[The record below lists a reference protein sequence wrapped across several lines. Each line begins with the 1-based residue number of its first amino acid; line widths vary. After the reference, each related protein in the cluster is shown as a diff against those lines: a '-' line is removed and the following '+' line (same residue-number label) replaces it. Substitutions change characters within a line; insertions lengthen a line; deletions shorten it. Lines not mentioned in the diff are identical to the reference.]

1 VQHAAHWVYEGT
13 GLKDGDVFGA
23 DPAFPLVG
31 YEADGATFA
40 RRRGLAV
47 VTDDQGTPLNFFIL
61 GMAELGEGWIRSSP
75 HAAATMGCY
84 TSLRGGIVFNGATT
98 DWPCLVGRNAEV
110 DRITRNVLD
119 RLRLRAVPVV
129 GPLPVRHG
137 RMLAVA
143 GEIAHFHVDTAGLP
157 AGADRRYLWRL
168 TAGSGNGGRA
178 SEAVS
183 GEGLTFRAP
192 MPPEPTPV
200 TVTVT
205 VMDAA
210 RPIAFGTLTV
220 VPLSEEEAL
229 KTDALA
235 LLREMVMPGEPSNP
249 LVHPTAEPVSRTW
262 MLYSTG
268 SVRLPWIEE
277 RAARLR
283 EVVRGLRARGRS
295 RSGGSDATE

>member
-1 VQHAAHWVYEGT
+1 MKGT

-23 DPAFPLVG
+23 DPEFPLVG
-31 YEADGATFA
+31 YEADGATFI
-40 RRRGLAV
+40 RKRGLAV
-47 VTDDQGTPLNFFIL
+47 VTGDQGTPLNFFIL
-61 GMAELGEGWIRSSP
+61 GIAELGEGWVRSSP

-84 TSLRGGIVFNGATT
+84 TSARGGIVFNGATT
-98 DWPCLVGRNAEV
+98 DWPRLVGRNAEV

-143 GEIAHFHVDTAGLP
+143 GEVAHFHVDTAGLP
-157 AGADRRYLWRL
+157 PGTDRRYVWRL
-168 TAGSGNGGRA
+168 TAGSGDGDLGW
-178 SEAVS
+178 EPVS
-183 GEGLTFRAP
+183 GEGLTFRAS
-192 MPPEPTPV
+192 MPPEPRPV
-200 TVTVT
+200 TLTVT
-205 VMDAA
+205 VMEAN
-210 RPIAFGTLTV
+210 RPVAFGTLTV
-220 VPLSEEEAL
+220 VPLSAEDAL
-229 KTDALA
+229 KTEALA

-268 SVRLPWIEE
+268 SVRLPWLEE

-283 EVVRGLRARGRS
+283 DAVRALRARGRS
-295 RSGGSDATE
+295 RSGGSDTTE